1 MRLGFR
7 IQVLGFKA
15 KVSGFGNEQMEKS
28 TETATHE
35 LHGKEHRHVMKP
47 RTYGRGYISY
57 ILPLV
62 SRG

>member
-15 KVSGFGNEQMEKS
+15 KVSGFGNEEMEKS

-35 LHGKEHRHVMKP
+35 LHGKEPRNVMKP
-47 RTYGRGYISY
+47 RTYGRG
-57 ILPLV
+57 
-62 SRG
+62 